1 VIRVWSGIEGYL
13 PDMVPV
19 IGPSRTTPGLF
30 HAFGFCGHGFQIG
43 PGVGLCLSEMIVDG
57 GTATPLEPFSISRF
71 ENAVETDEK
80 FRREFDPGPATT
92 GSVS

>member
-1 VIRVWSGIEGYL
+1 
-13 PDMVPV
+13 MVPV

-57 GTATPLEPFSISRF
+57 GTATPLDPFSITRF
-71 ENAVETDEK
+71 ENPVETDEK
-80 FRREFDPGPATT
+80 FRREFDSEPA
-92 GSVS
+92 SDRPVN